1 MSDPT
6 KEQLNRI
13 EHKLDLLLHHLPETA
28 ALLVMKDPMHCPVC
42 HDLIEYQTDPFG
54 AGVNRKC
61 GCHPGVH
68 GVGIPE
74 ALKEKPNVPTPAH
87 PGKYGPQQSDPGD
100 GAA

>member
-13 EHKLDLLLHHLPETA
+13 EHKLDLLLHHLPDTA
-28 ALLVMKDPMHCPVC
+28 VMLAMQDPMMHCPVC
-42 HDLIEYQTDPFG
+42 QTLIKYQPDPFG
-54 AGVNRKC
+54 AGVHRTC

-74 ALKEKPNVPTPAH
+74 ALEVEDGTPNRGPHGTQQPGTGDEPA
-87 PGKYGPQQSDPGD
+87 
-100 GAA
+100 